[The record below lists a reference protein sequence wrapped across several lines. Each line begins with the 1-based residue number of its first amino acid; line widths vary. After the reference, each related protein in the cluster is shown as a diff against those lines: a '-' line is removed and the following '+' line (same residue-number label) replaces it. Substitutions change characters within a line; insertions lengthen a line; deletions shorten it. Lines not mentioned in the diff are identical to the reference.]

1 MERKSL
7 TTDIFKEMMNKRI
20 LVLDGAMGSTIQT
33 YMLEEKD
40 FRGERFS
47 DHPKPLKGNN
57 DILSLT
63 RPDVITDIHERFLMA
78 GADFIETNTFN
89 ANSISQSDYGTES
102 LVFELNKTSAEIACR
117 AAEKYS
123 KEEKPRYVIGI
134 LGPTNKTL
142 SISPDVNRPE
152 YRDITFDELKDV
164 YHEALTG
171 LIEGGSD
178 AVMVET
184 IFDTLNAKAAV
195 YAILAFKEKTGCDF
209 PVMISGT
216 ITDASGRTLSGQT
229 AGAFYHSV
237 AHSGAVTVGLN
248 CALGAEAMGRY
259 LREISAAAECGVS
272 THPNAGLPNEL
283 GEYDDSPEFM
293 AGIIGGFADDGLVNI
308 VGGCCGSM
316 PEHIKAIASAVAGKK
331 PREIPKQKTYSAFS
345 GLEPC
350 IISSESLFVNVG
362 ERTNVTGSARFKK
375 LIQNRKYEEALEVAR
390 EQVENGAQ
398 IIDINMDEAMLDSEW
413 EMDNF
418 LKLLSGEPDICK
430 VPVMIDSSRW
440 EVILAGLKCVQGK
453 SIVNSISLKEGEE
466 KFLSHAEEVRK
477 FGAGVIVMAFD
488 EEGQADTFERKVGI
502 CRRSYKL
509 LTENAGFKAADIIF
523 DPNIFAVGT
532 GIAEH
537 ADYGVDFI
545 SAVKEIKK
553 RMPHCLISGGVSNV
567 SFSFRGNNYIRE
579 AFHSVFLYHAIK
591 AGMDMGIVNPGQL
604 TVYDEI
610 EPDLLSAVEDVLLNR
625 RKDSAERLIELASEL
640 DENKEGKKGPGGGKN
655 EEWREEA
662 VEERLSHTL
671 VKGLTKYITEDT
683 EECRKKSHRA
693 LDVIEGP
700 LMDGMNRVGEMFGS
714 GKMFLPQVVK
724 SARVMKA
731 AVAWLS
737 PFIEAEKKEGESVSN
752 GKILMATVKGD
763 VHDIGKN
770 IAGVVLQCNNYEI
783 VDMGVMVPAE
793 DILDKAEE
801 IGADI
806 IGLSGLIT
814 PSLDEMV
821 HAASMMEKRGMTI
834 PLILGGATTSL
845 IHTAVKI
852 DPAYSGPVVHVKD
865 ASLAVGVCEKLLN
878 PEKKALYKK
887 DLDNLMEET
896 RLKRSRKLKGAVF
909 LSLDEV
915 RRKCFKPEFINP
927 PSPLFTGPE
936 YFNSLSVREV
946 RKYIDWSFF
955 FLAWE
960 IKGRYPAIFEDPAVG
975 KEAEK
980 LFKDAERVLDRIE
993 KEGLLT
999 LNAAVGFWPASRRGD
1014 DIILFD
1020 TEERKSEAAVLHCLR
1035 QQKEKEKTPYYLS
1048 LSDYLPPEESEIK
1061 DYLGLFAVTAGLG
1074 AEEALSLIAG
1084 EDDYLKIMVKVLSD
1098 RLAEALAE
1106 YLHYKVRTEYWPY
1119 APDENLSVEEM
1130 LKVKYRG
1137 IRPAPGYPACPD
1149 HREKE
1154 LIFKLLKAEKNTG
1167 ISLTESRMMVPE
1179 ASVCGYYFAH
1189 PESKY
1194 FSVGRISNDQIRDY
1208 AERMGESVEV
1218 TEKWLNSLLAY

>member
-1 MERKSL
+1 MVKNRL
-7 TTDIFKEMMNKRI
+7 TSKDFKNLMSERI
-20 LVLDGAMGSTIQT
+20 LILDGAMGSTIQT
-33 YMLEEKD
+33 YKLLEED
-40 FRGERFS
+40 FRGSRFP
-47 DHPKPLKGNN
+47 DHPKPLAGNN
-57 DILSLT
+57 EILSLT
-63 RPDVITDIHERFLMA
+63 RPDIITDIHERFLIS

-89 ANSISQSDYGTES
+89 ANSISQGDYGTES
-102 LVFELNKTSAEIACR
+102 LVTELNKTSAEIARR

-123 KEEKPRYVIGI
+123 TSEKQRYVIGI

-152 YRDITFDELKDV
+152 YRAVTFDRLKDV
-164 YHEALTG
+164 YAEALSG
-171 LIEGGSD
+171 LIEGGAD
-178 AVMVET
+178 VIMVET
-184 IFDTLNAKAAV
+184 IFDTLNAKAAI
-195 YAILAFKEKTGCDF
+195 YAILSFRENTGLDF

-229 AGAFYHSV
+229 TEAFYHSV

-248 CALGAEAMGRY
+248 CALGADAMGRY
-259 LREISAAAECGVS
+259 LRELSAAAVCGVS

-293 AGIIGGFADDGLVNI
+293 AGIIRGFAEEGLVNI

-316 PEHIKAIASAVAGKK
+316 PEHIAAIASAVSGKK
-331 PREIPKQKTYSAFS
+331 PRVIPEQKTYSSFS

-350 IISSESLFVNVG
+350 IVKEDSLFVNVG

-375 LIQNRKYEEALEVAR
+375 LIMGRKYEEALEIAR

-398 IIDINMDEAMLDSEW
+398 IIDVNMDEAMLDSAW

-418 LKLLSGEPDICK
+418 LKLLSGEPDISK
-430 VPVMIDSSRW
+430 VPVMIDSSKW
-440 EVILAGLKCVQGK
+440 EVILSGLKCVQGK

-466 KFLSHAEEVRK
+466 KFLYQAREVRK
-477 FGAGVIVMAFD
+477 FGAAVIFMAFD
-488 EEGQADTFERKVGI
+488 EEGQADSLERKVSI
-502 CRRSYKL
+502 CERGYKL
-509 LTENAGFKAADIIF
+509 LTEKGGFKASDIIF

-537 ADYGVDFI
+537 ANYGVDFI

-553 RMPHCLISGGVSNV
+553 RMPGTLISGGVSNV
-567 SFSFRGNNYIRE
+567 SFSFRGNNHIRE
-579 AFHSVFLYHAIK
+579 AFHSVFLYHAVK

-610 EPDLLSAVEDVLLNR
+610 EQELLSAVEDVLLNR
-625 RKDSAERLIELASEL
+625 REDGAERLVELASEL
-640 DENKEGKKGPGGGKN
+640 VENKEGKSGAGGAGN
-655 EEWREEA
+655 EEWRSGT
-662 VEERLSHTL
+662 VEERLSHAL
-671 VKGLTKYITEDT
+671 VKGLTKFIIEDT
-683 EECRKKSHRA
+683 EECRKKSSRA
-693 LDVIEGP
+693 LDVIEGA
-700 LMDGMNRVGEMFGS
+700 LMDGMNRVGELFGS

-731 AVAWLS
+731 SVAWLL
-737 PFIEAEKKEGESVSN
+737 PFIEAEKKDGESVSN
-752 GKILMATVKGD
+752 GKIIMATVKGD

-783 VDMGVMVPAE
+783 EDMGVMVPGE
-793 DILDKAEE
+793 SILDKAEE
-801 IGADI
+801 TGADI

-821 HAASMMEKRGMTI
+821 NVAAMMEKRGMTI
-834 PLILGGATTSL
+834 PLLVGGATTSL

-852 DPAYSGPVVHVKD
+852 DPAYSGPVIHVKD
-865 ASLAVGVCEKLLN
+865 ASLAVGVVEKLMN
-878 PEKKALYKK
+878 PEKRKSYEN
-887 DLDNLMEET
+887 DLKILMEKT
-896 RLKRSRKLKGAVF
+896 RVKRNIKLKDEKY
-909 LSLDEV
+909 LSLQEV
-915 RRKCFKPEFINP
+915 REKRFRPDFIQP
-927 PSPLFTGPE
+927 PSPAFLGPR
-936 YFNSLSVREV
+936 YFKNLSIHEV

-960 IKGRYPAIFEDPAVG
+960 IRGKYPEIFKDPAVG
-975 KEAEK
+975 TEAEK
-980 LFKDAERVLDRIE
+980 LFDDANRVLDRIE

-999 LNAAVGFWPASRRGD
+999 LNAAAGFWPAAQRGD
-1014 DIILFD
+1014 DIILFES
-1020 TEERKSEAAVLHCLR
+1020 EERNKEAAVLPCLR
-1035 QQKEKEKTPYYLS
+1035 QQKEKVQIPYYLS

-1061 DYLGLFAVTAGLG
+1061 DYLGLFAVTGGIG
-1074 AEEALSLIAG
+1074 AANAVEKIAG
-1084 EDDYLKIMVKVLSD
+1084 DDDYLGIMVKTLSD

-1106 YLHYKVRTEYWPY
+1106 YLHLRVRTEYWPY
-1119 APDENLSVEEM
+1119 EPDERLSIEEI

-1137 IRPAPGYPACPD
+1137 IRPAPGYQACPD

-1154 LIFKLLKAEKNTG
+1154 LIFNLLEAEKNTG
-1167 ISLTESRMMVPE
+1167 ISLTDSRMMVPE

-1194 FSVGRISNDQIRDY
+1194 FSVGKIALDQIRDY
-1208 AERMGESVEV
+1208 AERKNEALEV
-1218 TEKWLNSLLAY
+1218 TEKWLNSILAY